1 MKGKKEDKIFI
12 QSLIEALIA
21 VVIALNICIRL
32 DWSNFSYNI
41 LNKISSLPFIK
52 KLCFYPEQTQK

>member
-21 VVIALNICIRL
+21 VVIALNICIRV

-41 LNKISSLPFIK
+41 LNNISSLPFIK
-52 KLCFYPEQTQK
+52 KLGLYPEQTQK

>member
-21 VVIALNICIRL
+21 VVIALNICIRV

-41 LNKISSLPFIK
+41 LNNISSLPFIK
-52 KLCFYPEQTQK
+52 KLCL